1 MDVKL
6 VLLRHIVLLHV
17 LDLVHLKKISQASM
31 GDYPETLLSFGF
43 SCENYSSCSKVRGGV
58 VAHKILVSSPVPFL
72 PYWAFELGLT
82 GLGKGLGGL
91 GTKGMGLGLDN

>member
-1 MDVKL
+1 M
-6 VLLRHIVLLHV
+6 
-17 LDLVHLKKISQASM
+17 
-31 GDYPETLLSFGF
+31 YPHSGPL
-43 SCENYSSCSKVRGGV
+43 KVRGGV

-91 GTKGMGLGLDN
+91 GTKGMGLGLDNIQRALLCQTTDKSILVLKVLIIIVMICTLKLFMM